1 MTKFKKLSIAKR
13 LFAMALAATMAF
25 SFSTVQLFAADE
37 QPEETQTGTA
47 TTTTES
53 TTAATT
59 EATSTT
65 TTTTEATSATTTT
78 TEATTATTPAA
89 EPKPVGTLITLD
101 SYEYKVT
108 SANTVSLMGF
118 AGNAEETYVK
128 VKNSI
133 TYDGVTYNVTQIDTK
148 AFMKESSIT
157 KVLIRKNVTDIGRRA
172 FFQCTNLKTVNIKIG
187 AKVIRKCAF
196 KGCKALRVV
205 NIKSGVLEDVKANA
219 FKNTN
224 TNLVINVATKN
235 IKKMMKATVPSYVIV
250 NRAFDAPSTSTSTT
264 N

>member
-25 SFSTVQLFAADE
+25 SFSTVQLFAAGEERTDVPSE
-37 QPEETQTGTA
+37 ITTTATTEETATPTTATTEDTSAA
-47 TTTTES
+47 TTTTEAS
-53 TTAATT
+53 
-59 EATSTT
+59 
-65 TTTTEATSATTTT
+65 TTTEAATT
-78 TEATTATTPAA
+78 TTPAA
-89 EPKPVGTLITLD
+89 EPKPVGTLITQG

-108 SANTVSLMGF
+108 STNTVALMGF

-128 VKNSI
+128 VKNRI
-133 TYDGVTYNVTQIDTK
+133 TYDGVTYDVTRIDTK

-172 FFQCTNLKTVNIKIG
+172 FFQCTNLKTVNIKTG

-205 NIKSGVLEDVKANA
+205 NIKSGVLEDVKSNA
-219 FKNTN
+219 FKNVN

-250 NRAFDAPSTSTSTT
+250 NKAFDAPSTSTSTT

>member
-1 MTKFKKLSIAKR
+1 
-13 LFAMALAATMAF
+13 
-25 SFSTVQLFAADE
+25 
-37 QPEETQTGTA
+37 
-47 TTTTES
+47 
-53 TTAATT
+53 
-59 EATSTT
+59 
-65 TTTTEATSATTTT
+65 
-78 TEATTATTPAA
+78 
-89 EPKPVGTLITLD
+89 
-101 SYEYKVT
+101 
-108 SANTVSLMGF
+108 MGF

-128 VKNSI
+128 VKNRI
-133 TYDGVTYNVTQIDTK
+133 TYDGVTYDVTRIDTK

-172 FFQCTNLKTVNIKIG
+172 FFQCTNLKTVNIKTG

-205 NIKSGVLEDVKANA
+205 NIKSGVLEDVKSNA

-250 NRAFDAPSTSTSTT
+250 NKAFDAPSTSTSTT

>member
-25 SFSTVQLFAADE
+25 SFSTVQLFATEDSAA
-37 QPEETQTGTA
+37 ETQTEATTEDTSAA
-47 TTTTES
+47 TTTTEAS
-53 TTAATT
+53 
-59 EATSTT
+59 
-65 TTTTEATSATTTT
+65 TTTEAATTTT
-78 TEATTATTPAA
+78 TEAATTTTPAA
-89 EPKPVGTLITLD
+89 EPKPVGTLITQG

-108 SANTVSLMGF
+108 STNTVSLMGF

-128 VKNSI
+128 VKNRI
-133 TYDGVTYNVTQIDTK
+133 TYDGVTYDVTRIDTK

-172 FFQCTNLKTVNIKIG
+172 FFQCRNLKTVNIKTG

-205 NIKSGVLEDVKANA
+205 NIKSGVLEDVKSNA
-219 FKNTN
+219 FKNVN

-250 NRAFDAPSTSTSTT
+250 NKAFDAPSTSTSTT

>member
-25 SFSTVQLFAADE
+25 SFSTVQLFAADGE
-37 QPEETQTGTA
+37 AAETQTEAATTTATASTEDTSAA
-47 TTTTES
+47 TTTTE
-53 TTAATT
+53 AATT
-59 EATSTT
+59 
-65 TTTTEATSATTTT
+65 
-78 TEATTATTPAA
+78 TTPAA
-89 EPKPVGTLITLD
+89 EPKPVGTLITEG

-108 SANTVSLMGF
+108 STNTVALMGF

-128 VKNSI
+128 VKNRI
-133 TYDGVTYNVTQIDTK
+133 TYDGVTYDVTRIDTK

-172 FFQCTNLKTVNIKIG
+172 FFQCTNLKTVNIKTG

-205 NIKSGVLEDVKANA
+205 NIKSGVLEDVKSNA

-250 NRAFDAPSTSTSTT
+250 NKAFDAPSTSTSTT

>member
-25 SFSTVQLFAADE
+25 SFSTVQLFAADGE
-37 QPEETQTGTA
+37 AAETQTEAA
-47 TTTTES
+47 TTTTTAS
-53 TTAATT
+53 T
-59 EATSTT
+59 ED
-65 TTTTEATSATTTT
+65 TSATTTT
-78 TEATTATTPAA
+78 TEAATTTTPAA
-89 EPKPVGTLITLD
+89 EPKPVGTLITEG

-108 SANTVSLMGF
+108 STNTVALMGF

-128 VKNSI
+128 VKNRI
-133 TYDGVTYNVTQIDTK
+133 TYDGVTYDVTRIDTK

-172 FFQCTNLKTVNIKIG
+172 FFQCTNLKTVNIKTG

-205 NIKSGVLEDVKANA
+205 NIKSGVLEDVKSNA

-250 NRAFDAPSTSTSTT
+250 NKAFDAPSTSTSTT

>member
-37 QPEETQTGTA
+37 QPEATTPAETQTGTSTA

-53 TTAATT
+53 TTAA
-59 EATSTT
+59 
-65 TTTTEATSATTTT
+65 TTEATSATTTT

-196 KGCKALRVV
+196 KGCKSLRVV
-205 NIKSGVLEDVKANA
+205 NIKSGVLEDVKSNA
-219 FKNTN
+219 FKNVN

-250 NRAFDAPSTSTSTT
+250 NRAFDAPSTSTT

>member
-25 SFSTVQLFAADE
+25 SFSTVQLFAAG
-37 QPEETQTGTA
+37 EEGTDVPSEITTTATTEETA
-47 TTTTES
+47 TTTT
-53 TTAATT
+53 ATT
-59 EATSTT
+59 ED
-65 TTTTEATSATTTT
+65 TSATTTT
-78 TEATTATTPAA
+78 TEAATTTTPAA
-89 EPKPVGTLITLD
+89 EPKPVGTLITQG

-108 SANTVSLMGF
+108 STNTVSLMGF

-128 VKNSI
+128 VKNRI
-133 TYDGVTYNVTQIDTK
+133 TYDGVTYDVTRIDTK

-172 FFQCTNLKTVNIKIG
+172 FFQCTNLKTVNIKTG

-205 NIKSGVLEDVKANA
+205 NIKSGVLEDVKSNA
-219 FKNTN
+219 FKNVN

-250 NRAFDAPSTSTSTT
+250 NKAFDAPSTSTSTT

>member
-25 SFSTVQLFAADE
+25 SFSTVQLFAADGE
-37 QPEETQTGTA
+37 AAETQTEAATTTTTASTEDTSAA
-47 TTTTES
+47 TTTTEAS
-53 TTAATT
+53 NTTEAATT
-59 EATSTT
+59 
-65 TTTTEATSATTTT
+65 
-78 TEATTATTPAA
+78 TTPAA
-89 EPKPVGTLITLD
+89 EPKPVGTLITEG

-108 SANTVSLMGF
+108 STNTVALMGF

-128 VKNSI
+128 VKNRI
-133 TYDGVTYNVTQIDTK
+133 TYDGVTYDVTRIDTK

-172 FFQCTNLKTVNIKIG
+172 FFQCTNLKTVNIKTG

-205 NIKSGVLEDVKANA
+205 NIKSGVLEDVKSNA

-250 NRAFDAPSTSTSTT
+250 NKAFDAPSTSTSTT

>member
-25 SFSTVQLFAADE
+25 SFSTVQLFAADGE
-37 QPEETQTGTA
+37 AAETQTEADTTTTTATTEDTSAA
-47 TTTTES
+47 TTTTE
-53 TTAATT
+53 AATT
-59 EATSTT
+59 
-65 TTTTEATSATTTT
+65 
-78 TEATTATTPAA
+78 TTPAA
-89 EPKPVGTLITLD
+89 EPKPVGTLITEG

-108 SANTVSLMGF
+108 STNTVALMGF

-128 VKNSI
+128 VKNRI
-133 TYDGVTYNVTQIDTK
+133 TYDGVTYDVTRIDTK

-172 FFQCTNLKTVNIKIG
+172 FFQCTNLKTVNIKTG

-205 NIKSGVLEDVKANA
+205 NIKSGVLEDVKSNA

-250 NRAFDAPSTSTSTT
+250 NKAFDAPSTSTSTT